1 MQSSATSVTTV
12 PVIDAAARTQF
23 DEQGYLILRNF
34 LSPATLEQAHTAI
47 DTLVNEHAD
56 ALVAASKRTDRLEA
70 APFATRLLELYAENM
85 ADAPVL
91 FRSQLHLAGLY
102 PLFFDPALLDVVA
115 TVLGE
120 EIRLYPNYSVRP
132 KYPDMAATEVLWHQD
147 GGYTEGD
154 VADLRMLNVWTPF
167 VPARVANGCMQF
179 IPGTHKL
186 GPVPHERRQYYLEIA
201 PAIVAEHQAR
211 AINVELDP
219 GDLVLFHNLLF
230 HRGLPNHSAQ
240 IRWSADW
247 RYQDATQPTLRKEN
261 GHLARSR
268 QQPTAAVQSAE
279 AWAQL
284 SFT

>member
-1 MQSSATSVTTV
+1 MNTHTTSA
-12 PVIDAAARTQF
+12 PVVDATARTQF
-23 DEQGYLILRNF
+23 DEQGYIILRNF
-34 LSPATLEQAHTAI
+34 LSPDILAQAHTAI
-47 DTLVNEHAD
+47 DTLVDEHAEQ
-56 ALVAASKRTDRLEA
+56 LVAAGKRTDRLA
-70 APFATRLLELYAENM
+70 TAPFETRLLTLYADHMDE
-85 ADAPVL
+85 APVL
-91 FRSQLHLAGLY
+91 FRAQLHLPGLY
-102 PLFFDPALLDVVA
+102 PLFFHGALLDVVE
-115 TVLGE
+115 TVLGG
-120 EIRLYPNYSVRP
+120 EIRLYPNYSLRP

-147 GGYTEGD
+147 GGYTEGN

-201 PAIVAEHQAR
+201 PTILAEHSER
-211 AINVELDP
+211 AINIELDP
-219 GDLVLFHNLLF
+219 GDIVLFHNLLF
-230 HRGLPNHSAQ
+230 HRGLPNHSTQ

-268 QQPTAAVQSAE
+268 QNPAAAVQNAAE
-279 AWAQL
+279 WTNL

>member
-1 MQSSATSVTTV
+1 MTSSTSA
-12 PVIDAAARTQF
+12 PVIDDVAQAQF
-23 DEQGYLILRNF
+23 AEQGYLILRGF
-34 LSPATLEQAHTAI
+34 LSPAILDEAHASINDLVDGYAEQ
-47 DTLVNEHAD
+47 LV
-56 ALVAASKRTDRLEA
+56 STGKRSDRLADE
-70 APFATRLLELYAENM
+70 PFPTRLLKLYEQHL

-91 FRSQLHLAGLY
+91 FRPQLHLAGLF
-102 PLFFDPALLDVVA
+102 PLFFNPALLDIVE
-115 TVLGE
+115 TLLGG

-132 KYPDMAATEVLWHQD
+132 KYPDLAATEVLWHQD

-154 VADLRMLNVWTPF
+154 VGDLRMVNVWTPF
-167 VPARVANGCMQF
+167 VPARVTNGCMQF

-201 PAIVAEHQAR
+201 SAVLDAHRDR
-211 AINVELDP
+211 AINIELDP
-219 GDLVLFHNLLF
+219 GDIVLFHNLLF
-230 HRGLPNHSAQ
+230 HRGLPNHSPE

-268 QQPTAAVQSAE
+268 QQPAAAVQSA
-279 AWAQL
+279 AQWTSL

>member
-1 MQSSATSVTTV
+1 MSTTMTNQPVLDSAARAQFEEAGYIILRGFLAPATL
-12 PVIDAAARTQF
+12 AAARM
-23 DEQGYLILRNF
+23 
-34 LSPATLEQAHTAI
+34 AI
-47 DTLVNEHAD
+47 NELVDAHAD
-56 ALVAASKRTDRLEA
+56 RLVAAGKGRDRLVDE
-70 APFATRLLELYAENM
+70 PFPTRLLKLYAQHMEE
-85 ADAPVL
+85 APVL
-91 FRSQLHLAGLY
+91 FRPQLHLAGLF
-102 PLFFDPALLDVVA
+102 PLFFDPGLLDIVE
-115 TVLGE
+115 TVLGD

-132 KYPDMAATEVLWHQD
+132 KYPDLAATEVLWHQD
-147 GGYTEGD
+147 GGYTEGN
-154 VADLRMLNVWTPF
+154 VADLRMVNVWTPF

-201 PAIVAEHQAR
+201 PALLAEHQAR
-211 AINVELDP
+211 AVNIELDP

-230 HRGLPNHSAQ
+230 HRGLPNHSGQ

-268 QQPTAAVQSAE
+268 RRPEAVVQSATQ
-279 AWAQL
+279 WASL

>member
-1 MQSSATSVTTV
+1 MQIPTPSA

-23 DEQGYLILRNF
+23 AGQGYLILRGF
-34 LSPATLEQAHTAI
+34 LAPATLAQAHTAI
-47 DTLVNEHAD
+47 NELVDQHAD
-56 ALVAASKRTDRLEA
+56 QLIAMGKRTDRLA
-70 APFATRLLELYAENM
+70 DAPFETRLLNLYAQNM

-91 FRSQLHLAGLY
+91 FRAQLHLAGLY
-102 PLFFDPALLDVVA
+102 PLFFHPGLLDVVE
-115 TVLGE
+115 TVLGD

-147 GGYTEGD
+147 GGYTEGN

-167 VPARVANGCMQF
+167 VPARVTNGCMQF

-201 PAIVAEHQAR
+201 PALIAEHSER
-211 AINVELDP
+211 AINVEMDP
-219 GDLVLFHNLLF
+219 GDIVLFHNLLF
-230 HRGLPNHSAQ
+230 HRGLPNHSPH

-268 QQPTAAVQSAE
+268 QQPAAAVQSAA
-279 AWAQL
+279 AWTRL